1 MLVSSTEKII
11 IDKMQ
16 NKFILTSLKIHIDS
30 KI

>member
-30 KI
+30 KV